1 MKEGV
6 YNVVFESHDESF
18 GEGILVVSHG
28 TVNGGDIGFIYQ
40 GKLQRP
46 VMTLKVRQYQ
56 PDILSVVGIE
66 GEYTLEMRY
75 EEEQEHKGHYCLSGT
90 VIGMPEKKITAYAF
104 FLADVVR

>member
-1 MKEGV
+1 MKDGI
-6 YNVVFESHDESF
+6 YNVVFESHDASF
-18 GEGILVVSHG
+18 GEGILVVSQG

-46 VMTLKVRQYQ
+46 VMELRVRQYQ
-56 PDILSVVGIE
+56 TDILSVLGME

-75 EEEQEHKGHYCLSGT
+75 EEEVEHEGHYRLSGR
-90 VIGMPEKKITAYAF
+90 VSGMPEKQITAYVS